1 MLLFPNL
8 FNDIYM
14 KNYEKKFLE
23 AIHWIHDPIETKILF
38 YDQCHPNIAIS
49 IHEKLMNSCQI

>member
-1 MLLFPNL
+1 
-8 FNDIYM
+8 M